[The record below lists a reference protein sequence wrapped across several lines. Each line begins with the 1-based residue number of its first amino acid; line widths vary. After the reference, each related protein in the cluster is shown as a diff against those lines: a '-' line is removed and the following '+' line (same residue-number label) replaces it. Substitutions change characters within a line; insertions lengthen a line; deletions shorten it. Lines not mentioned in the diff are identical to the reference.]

1 MHKQHGMSFIS
12 VLLLL
17 VFVGAFSLL
26 SLKLLP
32 IYLESFKI
40 QTALESLKTDAE
52 IVAKGKEEVLK
63 ALERRF
69 EVDDVE
75 HVDSSNVEIQ
85 TRPGGMLVRVV
96 YEVRGELVGNLDFVA
111 KFDKSVELAAH

>member
-1 MHKQHGMSFIS
+1 MRKQRGMGFIG

-17 VFVGAFSLL
+17 VFVGAFALL

-32 IYLESFKI
+32 IYLESFKV
-40 QTALESLKTDAE
+40 QTALESLKGDPDL
-52 IVAKGKEEVLK
+52 IVKGKEEVLE

-75 HVDSSNVEIQ
+75 HVSRNNIEVQ
-85 TRPGGMLVRVV
+85 TRPGGMRVRVV

-111 KFDKSVELAAH
+111 KFDKSAELAAR